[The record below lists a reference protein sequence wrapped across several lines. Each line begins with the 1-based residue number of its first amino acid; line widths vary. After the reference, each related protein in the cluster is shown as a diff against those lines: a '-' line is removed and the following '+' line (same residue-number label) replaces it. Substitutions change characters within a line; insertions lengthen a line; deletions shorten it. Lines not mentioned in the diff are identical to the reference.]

1 MKVIDLLN
9 KIANGEIPEKIKY
22 KETLYSYT
30 KDIDYESENDN
41 FLFDDRICICPEDLN
56 DEVEII
62 EDKPISKLYV
72 NNELQY
78 DLAPKED
85 KKIEKLDISGLCNT
99 EITLKYFHKINEIID
114 RINGE

>member
-62 EDKPISKLYV
+62 EEPQEHKIP
-72 NNELQY
+72 
-78 DLAPKED
+78 
-85 KKIEKLDISGLCNT
+85 KKITMRADMVGDINNKIENLNINQIAI
-99 EITLKYFHKINEIID
+99 EDKINEIID
-114 RINGE
+114 YLEEKNE